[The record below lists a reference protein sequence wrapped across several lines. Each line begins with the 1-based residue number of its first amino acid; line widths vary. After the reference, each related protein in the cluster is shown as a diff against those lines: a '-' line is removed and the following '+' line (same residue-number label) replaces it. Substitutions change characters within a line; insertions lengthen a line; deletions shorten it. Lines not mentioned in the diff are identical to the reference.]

1 MGLAVRWV
9 WPHAGDDAGVRCVA
23 VAERRGVGRDIMAGS
38 VYRVNIHGGVEHR
51 HAWPVLKVGRDRL
64 VGEVL
69 DEHRLPVV
77 LEPARD
83 QAVEQG
89 VERRVGHRPEEL
101 GYWLRDIAEALEHLG
116 ARAVVA

>member
-1 MGLAVRWV
+1 MVPHSQALGVDVRRV
-9 WPHAGDDAGVRCVA
+9 RPPPADDANLGSIA
-23 VAERRGVGRDIMAGS
+23 VAESRCVGRDIMAGP
-38 VYRVNIHGGVEHR
+38 VYRVTIHGGVEHR
-51 HAWPVLKVGRDRL
+51 HAWPVLEVGSYRL

-89 VERRVGHRPEEL
+89 VERRVGHRPDEL
-101 GYWLRDIAEALEHLG
+101 GYWLRDIAEALE
-116 ARAVVA
+116 